1 LHIGIF
7 NKVYEAIQI
16 GIKAMK
22 EHNVSIEE
30 INTHLKEVDDL
41 VAAQREIDAALGK
54 FSTWKLQ
61 LLVEEDYL
69 ADIR

>member
-1 LHIGIF
+1 
-7 NKVYEAIQI
+7 
-16 GIKAMK
+16 MK
-22 EHNVSIEE
+22 EHNVSIED

-41 VAAQREIDAALGK
+41 VGAQREIDAALGK
-54 FSTWKLQ
+54 FSTWKFQ